1 MKRIVNS
8 HSCQMDKDHSKHI
21 CWLVFNS
28 FFFLL
33 LICQW
38 KNPSTRR
45 DFYGLE
51 GYCAWFSF
59 SLLVNFAILQLADVC
74 DAPKKS
80 YYHRFILFPFFH
92 CLSWFVFLSLY
103 DNLAD
108 VLDAPLKVGS
118 NFGWAVLARSP
129 HKSHITTTLHTE
141 SLCPLWCRVC
151 AGISIKRFH
160 CPIFISWQIEIIFLT
175 IYWGQ

>member
-1 MKRIVNS
+1 
-8 HSCQMDKDHSKHI
+8 MDKDHSKHI
-21 CWLVFNS
+21 CWLVFY
-28 FFFLL
+28 FLFL
-33 LICQW
+33 FALIFVTENTPLQE
-38 KNPSTRR
+38 R

-51 GYCAWFSF
+51 GYYAWFSF

-80 YYHRFILFPFFH
+80 YYHWFLFLFFH
-92 CLSWFVFLSLY
+92 CLTWFVFLGLY

-141 SLCPLWCRVC
+141 SLCPLCNAEC
-151 AGISIKRFH
+151 AREF
-160 CPIFISWQIEIIFLT
+160 Q
-175 IYWGQ
+175 